1 MSPPRRFF
9 FYLLAVL
16 VAIFICLR
24 HAAAEDMPSAA
35 AEQTT
40 PAAAEQPTPDVQ
52 PEAMAPEE
60 AALPANTQEIQPATE
75 QPTELPVEQSPQ
87 LPERLVQLG
96 ICEVVA
102 RAVSSNL
109 DIAVERY
116 VPDIRDAE
124 VMSAKGEFDPLL
136 SIDYSYSDSEVPQT
150 SREGIATGAA
160 ETETKMNDLSG
171 TLSGKLI
178 SGTEY
183 ELVFN
188 RQYSQFIRKGVFDE
202 GTGRFITQKDP
213 WQYLLDTYVN
223 VTQPL
228 LKDFGLTANLASIR
242 IARVQRDVSLEDFRQ
257 GVINTVADALRA
269 YWNLVLALENL
280 RVTENSLVLA
290 QDLLRQN
297 RIRLKVGVM
306 SPLEVTEAE
315 AGVAQRE
322 EGVIIS
328 RRLVKDA
335 EDNLK
340 RLLNLP
346 QNTEEWNVTI
356 VPVDKPITVRQE
368 FDANQQIQIAL
379 ENRPDYKSALMRVKS
394 DAINIQFARNQTLPT
409 VDLIG
414 QYEFQAV
421 DMDVDT
427 ALDDIGSG
435 KSPSWIAGLS
445 AEYPIGNHTAKGN
458 YQSAQL
464 QNMQSE
470 VSAENVRLGIIVAV
484 RDAIRGVETSL
495 KSIEASQKTVEFA
508 QQSLDAEQ
516 KKLEVGI
523 STSYDVLQFMD
534 QLIGAQRREVIAKV
548 GYRTSLIDVAAATGT
563 LLEKYNV
570 VINENF

>member
-1 MSPPRRFF
+1 MSPRCRFF
-9 FYLLAVL
+9 LSLLIVL
-16 VAIFICLR
+16 AAILFSLR
-24 HAAAEDMPSAA
+24 HAAAEEVP
-35 AEQTT
+35 
-40 PAAAEQPTPDVQ
+40 PAAVEQAAPAATEQPASDAQ
-52 PEAMAPEE
+52 PEATAPEE
-60 AALPANTQEIQPATE
+60 AAPTAHEQQAQPASE
-75 QPTELPVEQSPQ
+75 QPIEPVVDQSPQ
-87 LPERLVQLG
+87 PPERLIQLG

-124 VMSAKGEFDPLL
+124 VTSAKGEFDPLL

-150 SREGIATGAA
+150 SREGISTGAA
-160 ETETKMNDLSG
+160 VTKTKLNDLSG

-202 GTGRFITQKDP
+202 GTGMFITQKDP
-213 WQYLLDTYVN
+213 WQYLLDTYIN

-242 IARVQRDVSLEDFRQ
+242 IARVQRGVSLQDFRQ

-280 RVTENSLVLA
+280 RVTENSLALA

-346 QNTEEWNVTI
+346 QNTQEWNITI

-368 FDANQQIQIAL
+368 FDATQQIQIAL

-394 DAINIQFARNQTLPT
+394 DAINVQFNRNQMLPS

-421 DMDVDT
+421 DTDVDT

-445 AEYPIGNHTAKGN
+445 AEYPIGNHLAKGN
-458 YQSAQL
+458 YRSAQL
-464 QNMQSE
+464 QETQAE

-484 RDAIRGVETSL
+484 RDAIRSVETSL
-495 KSIEASQKTVEFA
+495 KSIEASQKTVEFS
-508 QQSLDAEQ
+508 QQSLEAEQ

-534 QLIGAQRREVIAKV
+534 QLIGAQRRELIAKV
-548 GYRTSLIDVAAATGT
+548 GYRTSLIDLAAANGT
-563 LLEKYNV
+563 LLDKYNI